1 MYIIIYTFQSI
12 KFVILGGLGKKIHP
26 STCIPIFKKPP
37 FPLHPI
43 FFLSHVFFR
52 SSKIFVK
59 DGGYVQKT
67 RQQNARKEG
76 NLSGGVTTRTP

>member
-12 KFVILGGLGKKIHP
+12 KFVILRGLGKKIHP

-43 FFLSHVFFR
+43 YFYLMSSLDPLKSLS
-52 SSKIFVK
+52 KMGDMYK
-59 DGGYVQKT
+59 KPDNKMQE
-67 RQQNARKEG
+67 RK
-76 NLSGGVTTRTP
+76 VT